1 MKSTLLPILIILLFI
16 SSTTHAQK
24 TDSISPIYLEGTTI
38 NVAGMKP
45 GFKDLKV
52 EKEEIKIN
60 NTKYK
65 VVGKEIHIPN
75 NRQHFRITKELSY
88 ADTINTDYQSRYLV
102 QVEIY
107 DDKGKFKWKDV
118 NPVYYSSPIIKHNR
132 SAILWGDAGYLV
144 IYDNLGNKI
153 HKKEN
158 IRTYKVDKNI
168 NKIAYVKQNGKVK
181 CFGVEYLSGGLSW
194 ERQGTNGHPI
204 VFHNFSEEGDMV
216 VRQGNTTCSYSPEG
230 KLRWEKSGFKKFMK
244 MNKSGTR
251 LFYGLGNLT
260 LLNNQT
266 GEVIV
271 SKSSACID
279 SNMKISIQSKFFVE
293 NSSYLMV
300 YFYNSNNE
308 KYYLGLLNEKLE
320 CISIKETDYGI
331 ERHWEFAFN
340 YTGTNKIQVLYH
352 DVIIDQFNF

>member
-102 QVEIY
+102 QLEIF
-107 DDKGKFKWKDV
+107 DAKGKFKWKDA
-118 NPVYYSSPIIKHNR
+118 NPVYYSTPIITNNR
-132 SAILWGDAGYLV
+132 SAILWGDSGTLI
-144 IYDNLGNKI
+144 IYDRNGEKI
-153 HKKEN
+153 HKVQS
-158 IRTYKVDKNI
+158 IQSFVVDN
-168 NKIAYVKQNGKVK
+168 NLDKIAYVKRINEIDYYGILLIPNKI
-181 CFGVEYLSGGLSW
+181 LW
-194 ERQGTNGHPI
+194 EKQSPGYKNLG
-204 VFHNFSEEGDMV
+204 FNCFSENGDLV
-216 VRQGNTTCSYSPEG
+216 VSNVNTIYSYSQEG
-230 KLRWEKSGFKKFMK
+230 KLKWKKPRFTGDMII
-244 MNKSGTR
+244 NETGTKIFAGISTPM
-251 LFYGLGNLT
+251 LID
-260 LLNNQT
+260 NNN
-266 GEVIV
+266 GEILA
-271 SKSSACID
+271 SSIH
-279 SNMKISIQSKFFVE
+279 SLEPGVKVTHVQSKFFVD

-352 DVIIDQFNF
+352 DVIIDQFIF